1 MQTVLEQGSI
11 DKSLTFDIGLIQLSF
26 IPVCSLNTCN
36 ISVKLCRGFAA
47 LQCFSLL
54 WLHSL
59 SGVIRSLLCKPRAFS
74 PAITR
79 TWNTWSRTE
88 SACVESTT
96 RHYNR
101 GARGCTYTPAD
112 HRRMRLRGNVYRSS
126 ITDVKRRYTKHCNV
140 NKMADSS
147 GLGPG
152 KFITLLTL

>member
-1 MQTVLEQGSI
+1 MQHFSQIVPRVCTSVL
-11 DKSLTFDIGLIQLSF
+11 
-26 IPVCSLNTCN
+26 
-36 ISVKLCRGFAA
+36 
-47 LQCFSLL
+47 SLL

-59 SGVIRSLLCKPRAFS
+59 SGVIRSLLCKPLAFS
-74 PAITR
+74 TAITR

-101 GARGCTYTPAD
+101 GARDRTYTPAD

-147 GLGPG
+147 ELGPG
-152 KFITLLTL
+152 KFITLLYNSLTKRF

>member
-1 MQTVLEQGSI
+1 MHFHYPGMHAFTLNKHIWLMAE
-11 DKSLTFDIGLIQLSF
+11 GLHFS
-26 IPVCSLNTCN
+26 
-36 ISVKLCRGFAA
+36 A
-47 LQCFSLL
+47 LSLL
-54 WLHSL
+54 WLHSP
-59 SGVIRSLLCKPRAFS
+59 SGVIRSLLCKQRAFS

-88 SACVESTT
+88 RACVESTT

-101 GARGCTYTPAD
+101 GARVRTYTPAD

>member
-1 MQTVLEQGSI
+1 MAATTGSSLHMHYSITLWACLSQVHRTHTLHMQLPQAVDEVLTNSRKIHTRATLLAQEQ
-11 DKSLTFDIGLIQLSF
+11 T
-26 IPVCSLNTCN
+26 
-36 ISVKLCRGFAA
+36 
-47 LQCFSLL
+47 
-54 WLHSL
+54 
-59 SGVIRSLLCKPRAFS
+59 
-74 PAITR
+74 TR

-88 SACVESTT
+88 SACLESAT

-101 GARGCTYTPAD
+101 GARGRTYTRPPAD
-112 HRRMRLRGNVYRSS
+112 HRRMRLRGNVYRYS

>member
-1 MQTVLEQGSI
+1 MITTVQCSI
-11 DKSLTFDIGLIQLSF
+11 CSQLNNKHRVVITDFSF
-26 IPVCSLNTCN
+26 IHCTIPAVY
-36 ISVKLCRGFAA
+36 GFI
-47 LQCFSLL
+47 QVV
-54 WLHSL
+54 
-59 SGVIRSLLCKPRAFS
+59 VIRSLVCNPRTFS
-74 PAITR
+74 RAITR

-101 GARGCTYTPAD
+101 GARGRTYTPAD
-112 HRRMRLRGNVYRSS
+112 HGRMLLRGNVYRSS
-126 ITDVKRRYTKHCNV
+126 ITDVKRRYTKHCNM